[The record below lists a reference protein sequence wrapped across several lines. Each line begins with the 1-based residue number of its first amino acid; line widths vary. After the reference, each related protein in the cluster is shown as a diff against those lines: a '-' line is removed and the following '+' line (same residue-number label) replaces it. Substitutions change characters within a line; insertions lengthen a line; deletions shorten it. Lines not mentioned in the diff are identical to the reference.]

1 MPNECMELWMSF
13 DYVHDMIQGQVPLEF
28 MFLDNFKLIMA
39 MKVDQKMI
47 LKRWNF
53 ETWYVKK
60 CMLLISKISVD
71 HQVLHQGA

>member
-1 MPNECMELWMSF
+1 MLM
-13 DYVHDMIQGQVPLEF
+13 
-28 MFLDNFKLIMA
+28 MA

-47 LKRWNF
+47 LKGWNF
-53 ETWYVKK
+53 ETLYVKK